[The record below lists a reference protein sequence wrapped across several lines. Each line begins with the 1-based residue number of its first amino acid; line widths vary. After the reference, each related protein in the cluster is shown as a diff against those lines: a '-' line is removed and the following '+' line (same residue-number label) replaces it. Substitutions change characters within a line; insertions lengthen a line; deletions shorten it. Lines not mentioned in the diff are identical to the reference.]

1 MPRMIDL
8 VRSSAVPANLM
19 HSAARGALSVPPAEM
34 IEILV
39 HLANH
44 NKMFGQLARM
54 TLAGWEEKSSL
65 AAAADPSTPREV
77 LDYYIAPENLRPK
90 LLPVLLENSSIGEE
104 ALFALAASGTREVVD
119 TMVHSP
125 RVQTGLT
132 ILNALASNPN
142 VTPSEA
148 GELHRRLQV
157 AGFETGGADTE
168 SGQSHSAPE
177 SIEGQNDESDEVLD
191 AYLLEHESEIA
202 AEGEKPFQPIG

>member
-1 MPRMIDL
+1 
-8 VRSSAVPANLM
+8 
-19 HSAARGALSVPPAEM
+19 
-34 IEILV
+34 
-39 HLANH
+39 
-44 NKMFGQLARM
+44 
-54 TLAGWEEKSSL
+54 
-65 AAAADPSTPREV
+65 
-77 LDYYIAPENLRPK
+77 
-90 LLPVLLENSSIGEE
+90 NSSIGEE

-119 TMVHSP
+119 TMLHSP

-177 SIEGQNDESDEVLD
+177 SIEGQNEESDEVLD

-202 AEGEKPFQPIG
+202 AEGEKPFQPIGGIYEQEILESEPIEVGSTDTRKVEIPSTESAPVGKVETPDSAP